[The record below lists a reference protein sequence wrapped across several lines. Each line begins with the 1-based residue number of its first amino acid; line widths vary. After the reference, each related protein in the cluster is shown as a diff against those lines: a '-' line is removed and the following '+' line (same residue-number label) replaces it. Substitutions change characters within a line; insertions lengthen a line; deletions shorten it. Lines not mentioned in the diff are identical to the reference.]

1 MSDRNLLYEM
11 RDACK
16 TIGCYLSS
24 TDRFIHD
31 AIVWLTKNGGQ
42 ISIEQIPEE
51 EGEPSFVVSSPE
63 FHAGDESL
71 PWALV
76 AAIKTVAIIL
86 EEKKGGDQ

>member
-1 MSDRNLLYEM
+1 MIDRNLLYEM

-16 TIGCYLSS
+16 TIGCCLHN
-24 TDRFIHD
+24 TDRFVCVSIE
-31 AIVWLTKNGGQ
+31 WLTAHGGP
-42 ISIEQIPEE
+42 ITIERIPE
-51 EGEPSFVVSSPE
+51 PDAPDSWVIRSPE

-76 AAIKTVAIIL
+76 AAIKTVAFIL